1 LRNQLAREVSDKF
14 TMNTNSA
21 ISPMMENSDPI
32 IHWHRQRL
40 EYLDIVFADL
50 FNALLFF
57 AGQRLQQ
64 GD

>member
-1 LRNQLAREVSDKF
+1 
-14 TMNTNSA
+14 MNTNSA

-32 IHWHRQRL
+32 IHWHRQRR

-50 FNALLFF
+50 FNALLFC
-57 AGQRLQQ
+57 AGQPLQQ